1 MKSFVALALFAV
13 VFVGAVR
20 KQGQDSAASA
30 VSSSDDKALLVNIE
44 RSAWEAVKRKDRAGL
59 QRLFG
64 EGYFDFGSDGRY
76 DPAKVLSTGWMNG
89 DTLEDF
95 SWTDLEVRIL
105 DDHTALVTYRGK
117 YRGKES
123 GKETSGEAYY
133 SSLYQKQKGKWLL
146 IFTQD
151 SNLRCAGM

>member
-1 MKSFVALALFAV
+1 MADGLDASGANTTVDSV
-13 VFVGAVR
+13 VG
-20 KQGQDSAASA
+20 AASA
-30 VSSSDDKALLVNIE
+30 DDREELVNLE
-44 RSAWEAVKRKDRAGL
+44 RMAWEAVKHKDRAAL
-59 QRLFG
+59 ARLFG

-76 DPAKVLSTGWMNG
+76 DPEKVLNAGWMDG
-89 DTLEDF
+89 DTLEDI
-95 SWTDLEVRIL
+95 SWTDLQVKVL

-133 SSLYQKQKGKWLL
+133 SSLYQKQKGKWLMV
-146 IFTQD
+146 FTQD